1 MNVASAR
8 KDSFIKFGPLVDLG
22 YYKELTPSPVAAS
35 MNPDFL
41 PAYPGTNAFGD
52 MTSNILKADDM
63 RKNGEISSE
72 EHSYMIKK
80 ITEFYTKK

>member
-1 MNVASAR
+1 
-8 KDSFIKFGPLVDLG
+8 
-22 YYKELTPSPVAAS
+22 